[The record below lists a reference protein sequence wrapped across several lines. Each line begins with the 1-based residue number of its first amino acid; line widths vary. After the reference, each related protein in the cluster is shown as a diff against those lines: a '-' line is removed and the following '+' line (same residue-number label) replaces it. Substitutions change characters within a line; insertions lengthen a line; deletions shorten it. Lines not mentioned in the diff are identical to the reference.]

1 MTVGIVGRKSGMTR
15 VFTEDGI
22 SVPVT
27 VVEVVPN
34 RVTQIK
40 EQDTDGYRAIQ
51 VTTGNRK
58 ASKVSKPEAG
68 HFAAAGV
75 EAGTGLW
82 EFRLD
87 GSDEAFEVGAELT
100 VARFEQGQKVDV
112 VGQSKGKGFQ
122 GAIKRWNF
130 RTQDATHGNSLSHRA
145 PGSLGQCQ
153 TPGRVFKGKKMAGH
167 MGDAR
172 VTVQNL
178 MVVSTDLEKGIIL
191 LKGAVPGAKGS
202 YVLIKDAVKD
212 DVPDEAP
219 FPGSIKTKSV
229 EDTAAQPDDEG
240 AVSSEL
246 ISGSPDE
253 ASEAGNN
260 DINAASQDAGD
271 SGGADAEPDEKKDD
285 GDEVSS

>member
-15 VFTEDGI
+15 VFTEDGV

-58 ASKVSKPEAG
+58 TSKVSKPEAG

-100 VARFEQGQKVDV
+100 VERFEQGQKVDV
-112 VGQSKGKGFQ
+112 AGQSKGKGFQ
-122 GAIKRWNF
+122 GAVKRWNF
-130 RTQDATHGNSLSHRA
+130 RMQDATHGNSLSHRA

-167 MGDAR
+167 MGSER
-172 VTVQNL
+172 VTTQGLEVVRVDVERNL
-178 MVVSTDLEKGIIL
+178 L
-191 LKGAVPGAKGS
+191 LIKGAVPGAPGG
-202 YVLIKDAVKD
+202 
-212 DVPDEAP
+212 DVIVRPT
-219 FPGSIKTKSV
+219 TKSR
-229 EDTAAQPDDEG
+229 
-240 AVSSEL
+240 S
-246 ISGSPDE
+246 
-253 ASEAGNN
+253 
-260 DINAASQDAGD
+260 
-271 SGGADAEPDEKKDD
+271 
-285 GDEVSS
+285 